1 MSDILVCDGS
11 NLFVRAFFSMTD
23 AMLQNSKSQDTT
35 AIYVFLQHLRKLID
49 IERPEECY
57 IIFDFGRDVRKKGLY
72 KDYKANRNIDLG
84 ALAGYDLTVKMNEI
98 ESRKRQKAVI
108 IDILKSLPV
117 KIVIVKQIEGD
128 SLIAY
133 VAKHFTDR
141 SKTVTIVSND
151 KDFYQLLDN
160 KNIKIF
166 NPHKKQY
173 IASCNME
180 EIFPIKNFPISCY
193 RLYKAIR
200 GDNSDN
206 IHGIKLFGDKKM
218 QQMFDMIRE
227 RANEIGLPRTVNDLY
242 SAFDAFPDVKKKY
255 FKYFDG
261 QKEALELNYKLVD
274 LIDMDWSPQ
283 SLSLIY
289 AAIESRPSF
298 SRMDFMQLL
307 IKENINTILSKV
319 DKYIEPFNRML
330 PDTKA

>member
-1 MSDILVCDGS
+1 MSDIIVCDGS

-49 IERPEECY
+49 TEKPEECY

-98 ESRKRQKAVI
+98 ESRKRQKSVI
-108 IDILKSLPV
+108 IDILKTLPV
-117 KIVIVKQIEGD
+117 KLVIVKQIEGD
-128 SLIAY
+128 SLISF

-141 SKTVTIVSND
+141 GKTVTIVSND
-151 KDFYQLLDN
+151 KDFYQLLDHE
-160 KNIKIF
+160 NIKIF

-173 IASCNME
+173 IARCNME
-180 EIFPIKNFPISCY
+180 EVFPVKNFPISCY

-200 GDNSDN
+200 GDSSDN
-206 IHGIKLFGDKKM
+206 IPGIKLFGDKKI
-218 QQMFDMIRE
+218 QQMFDMMMSKK
-227 RANEIGLPRTVNDLY
+227 PTTVDELY
-242 SAFDAFPDVKKKY
+242 LEFDSNQALKKKY
-255 FKYFDG
+255 WKYFEG
-261 QKEALELNYKLVD
+261 NRELLELNYKLVD
-274 LIDMDWSPQ
+274 LIDMEWSPQ

-289 AAIESRPSF
+289 SAIESHPSF

-307 IKENINTILSKV
+307 IRENINTILSKV
-319 DKYIEPFNRML
+319 DKFIEPFNKML
-330 PDTKA
+330 PIKT